1 MNRFLI
7 VILSLWAGTIAAV
20 EDVVKLDAEEIE
32 HLGIRTISPTRID
45 SLPLARAPGRIVV
58 PPQHEFLVSAPQAGL
73 ISRVDVALGT
83 NVRAGQVLAELQS
96 PSWVGQQRELLDA
109 VTEFDLADRQLQR
122 DQTLLDEG
130 IIAKMRWQE
139 TKSRYDIA
147 QTKLRQAEQVL
158 TLSGMSEQRLH
169 QLEQTRR
176 LSESLELRSPIDG
189 VLLERM
195 AVAGQRVD
203 ILTPLFKVASL
214 RELWLEIDMPQERV
228 HEIRIGDRVTLDSPR
243 IKARITQV
251 SRNISPTSQSVL
263 VRSVIEG
270 RSQGVMPGQNV
281 TVTIA
286 HASTDNIV
294 RLPISALVNHEGKQ
308 YMFVRVPAGFEAR
321 KVAVASVEARDVIV
335 HEGLQPGECVV
346 IQGTAALKA
355 SWLGIGEEQ

>member
-1 MNRFLI
+1 MTRRLP
-7 VILSLWAGTIAAV
+7 AALLV
-20 EDVVKLDAEEIE
+20 FAVHAVAADDLVKLDAEQIE
-32 HLGIRTISPTRID
+32 HLGIRTALPTRID

-73 ISRVDVALGT
+73 ISKVNVALGS
-83 NVRAGQVLAELQS
+83 NVGAGQVLAELQS
-96 PSWVGQQRELLDA
+96 PNWVGQQRELLDA
-109 VTEFDLADRQLQR
+109 VTEFELANRQLQR

-130 IIAKMRWQE
+130 IIARMRWQE
-139 TKSRYDIA
+139 TKSRFDIA

-158 TLSGMSEQRLH
+158 ILSGMTEHQLR

-176 LSESLELRSPIDG
+176 LSETLELRSPIDG

-228 HEIRIGDRVTLDSPR
+228 HEIRIGDRVSLDSPNIR
-243 IKARITQV
+243 ARITQV

-270 RSQGVMPGQNV
+270 KTQDVLPGQNV
-281 TVTIA
+281 TVTIS
-286 HASTDNIV
+286 HASTDTIV
-294 RLPISALVNHEGKQ
+294 RLPISALVNQDGRE
-308 YMFVRVPAGFEAR
+308 YMFVRVPDGFEAR
-321 KVAVASVEARDVIV
+321 RVAVAGVEARDVIV
-335 HEGLQPGECVV
+335 HEGLRPGEEVV

-355 SWLGIGEEQ
+355 AWLGIGEGE

>member
-1 MNRFLI
+1 MRPVLAA
-7 VILSLWAGTIAAV
+7 VLLSLLEVAAANELV
-20 EDVVKLDAEEIE
+20 RLSADQEE
-32 HLGIRTISPTRID
+32 HLGIRTMQPARID

-73 ISRVDVALGT
+73 ISKVNVALGA

-96 PSWVGQQRELLDA
+96 PNWVGQQRDLLQA
-109 VTEFDLADRQLQR
+109 ITEFDLANRQLQR

-139 TKSRYDIA
+139 TKSRFDIA
-147 QTKLRQAEQVL
+147 QTKLRETEQVL
-158 TLSGMSEQRLH
+158 TMSGMSELQLR

-176 LSESLELRSPIDG
+176 LNETLELRSPIDG

-214 RELWLEIDMPQERV
+214 QELWLEIDMPQERV
-228 HEIRIGDRVTLDSPR
+228 HEVRIGDRVTLDAPK
-243 IKARITQV
+243 INARITQV

-270 RSQGVMPGQNV
+270 KGEGVLPGQNV
-281 TVTIA
+281 SVTIS
-286 HASTDNIV
+286 HASTDTIV
-294 RLPISALVNHEGKQ
+294 RLPISALVNQEGKH

-321 KVAVASVEARDVIV
+321 RIAVAAVEAREVIV
-335 HEGLQPGECVV
+335 HEGLRPGEEVV

-355 SWLGIGEEQ
+355 AWLGIGEGE